1 MGKIS
6 FFYEETNFTLP
17 NANKIKA
24 WLKTVITEEGFELDA
39 INYIFCSDEYLHTLN
54 LQYLDHDTFTDI
66 ITFDYTQENCLEGD
80 IYISVDRV
88 KDNAIQLTIPFHEE
102 INRVMA
108 HGLLHMM
115 GFRDKS
121 STEKK
126 QMRSK
131 EDSCLSL
138 LTINE

>member
-17 NANKIKA
+17 HSNKIKA
-24 WLKTVITEEGFELDA
+24 WLKTIVVEEKFELGA
-39 INYIFCSDEYLHTLN
+39 LNYIFCSDEYLLSLN
-54 LQYLDHDTFTDI
+54 VQYLNHDTYTDI
-66 ITFDYTQENCLEGD
+66 ITFDYTQDRKLEGD

-88 KDNAIQLTIPFHEE
+88 SENAMNLSVNFDEE

-115 GFRDKS
+115 GFKDKS
-121 STEKK
+121 NSEKK

-138 LTINE
+138 LSF